1 MNLGIQIKYNLIRVM
16 AVKKNPK
23 IISKQLRSSLRSA
36 KLTKSMRGK
45 FDRITGNLYTFA
57 YNSATATDPMPLI
70 IAMKS
75 YSGATRLWKAKNG
88 NSYMSGINIG
98 SLSPALQSYLIKK
111 LSKFRVVNY
120 SLISRI
126 SWVFKVNYRNYNF
139 SKVHNLTLIDKDI
152 YLETLS
158 PGAEDDITE
167 AEDLSFDDYLMM
179 YFDNKQTVDRNRV

>member
-1 MNLGIQIKYNLIRVM
+1 MV
-16 AVKKNPK
+16 VKKNPK

-45 FDRITGNLYTFA
+45 FDRISGNLYTFA

-70 IAMKS
+70 ISMKS
-75 YSGATRLWKAKNG
+75 HSGVTRLWKAANG

-98 SLSPALQSYLIKK
+98 NLSPTLQSYLIKK
-111 LSKFRVVNY
+111 LKKFRVVNY

-139 SKVHNLTLIDKDI
+139 SKVHNLTLIDRDI

-158 PGAEDDITE
+158 FGRGDDITE
-167 AEDLSFDDYLMM
+167 VEDLAFHGY
-179 YFDNKQTVDRNRV
+179 Y

>member
-1 MNLGIQIKYNLIRVM
+1 M

-75 YSGATRLWKAKNG
+75 YSGTTRLWTATNG

-98 SLSPALQSYLIKK
+98 NLSSSLQAYLIKK
-111 LSKFRVVNY
+111 LAQFDVVNY

-126 SWVFKVNYRNYNF
+126 SWVFKTNYRNYNF
-139 SKVHNLTLIDKDI
+139 NKVQNLTLIDRDI
-152 YLETLS
+152 YLETIS
-158 PGAEDDITE
+158 PADDEDVTE
-167 AEDLSFDDYLMM
+167 TEDLAFDDYLRM
-179 YFDNKQTVDRNRV
+179 YFDMKTETDRDRA

>member
-1 MNLGIQIKYNLIRVM
+1 M

-36 KLTKSMRGK
+36 KLTRSMRGK
-45 FDRITGNLYTFA
+45 FDRISGNLYTFA

-75 YSGATRLWKAKNG
+75 NSGATRLWKAKNG
-88 NSYMSGINIG
+88 KSYMSGINIG
-98 SLSPALQSYLIKK
+98 NLSPALQSYLIKK
-111 LSKFRVVNY
+111 ISTFRVVNY

-139 SKVHNLTLIDKDI
+139 GKVQNLTLIDKDI

-179 YFDNKQTVDRNRV
+179 YFDNKQTVDRDRV